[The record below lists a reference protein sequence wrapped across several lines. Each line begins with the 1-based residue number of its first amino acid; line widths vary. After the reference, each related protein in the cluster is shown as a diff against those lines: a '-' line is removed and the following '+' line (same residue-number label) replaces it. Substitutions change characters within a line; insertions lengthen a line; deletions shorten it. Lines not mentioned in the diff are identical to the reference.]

1 MSGQD
6 AHACPSRQG
15 LTVPRRGSRGSAGP
29 AQNTEAPNPQPWLLS
44 SQSRGQCY
52 GAPGPPGPPSS
63 PQLPPPSSLPSEGS
77 LLPARLQ
84 KRLQPHH
91 LHPAVEPDPPWSHPL
106 PGATGQEAHPP
117 SRLLAIVPAR
127 PPPVASI
134 GSRRDAPASP
144 SQMSTLSPVGSTRLR
159 PQALSGFPLR
169 CQRLKKQ
176 AQGL

>member
-6 AHACPSRQG
+6 AHACPSCQG

-117 SRLLAIVPAR
+117 SGLLAIVPAR

-144 SQMSTLSPVGSTRLR
+144 SQMSTLSSVGSTRLR